1 MLAAKQGALSPFR
14 GSTGFGIAGML
25 PFALLDTQW
34 NDLTSSAFGIRQA
47 GQAVKGFLAEKA
59 ATASKT
65 QSPPL
70 AGKGLS

>member
-1 MLAAKQGALSPFR
+1 
-14 GSTGFGIAGML
+14 ML